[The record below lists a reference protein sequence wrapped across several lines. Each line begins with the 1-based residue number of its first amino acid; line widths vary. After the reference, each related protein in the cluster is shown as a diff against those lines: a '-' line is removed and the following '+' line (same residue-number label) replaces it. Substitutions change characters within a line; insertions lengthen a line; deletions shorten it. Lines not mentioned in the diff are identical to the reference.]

1 MKMPE
6 EPTNQFPIAYLKEM
20 ICEVIPGILRDNSM
34 FIMDKTSC
42 VPCWQYKVYEEKLF
56 INTANFFIWML

>member
-6 EPTNQFPIAYLKEM
+6 EPTNLFPIAYLKEM

-42 VPCWQYKVYEEKLF
+42 VPC
-56 INTANFFIWML
+56 